1 VRGRASRLVGRRA
14 AHALLPFERRTVDG
28 SDGLEVDGQVAL
40 DGALVA
46 LHDLAPIAWPCFDG
60 RSAAELWPGS
70 GSLTAGAQQPRL
82 AGAGVRPLDM
92 LGKDDAPGRGAVA
105 GSR

>member
-14 AHALLPFERRTVDG
+14 AHALPPVQRTTVDG
-28 SDGLEVDGQVAL
+28 SEGLEVDGQVAL

-46 LHDLAPIAWPCFDG
+46 LHDLAPIAWPRFDG
-60 RSAAELWPGS
+60 RSAAEPLPGS
-70 GSLTAGAQQPRL
+70 GCLTAGAQQPRL
-82 AGAGVRPLDM
+82 AGAGDGPRHW